1 MLQVPH
7 ARVCDNQSLEFIA
20 MKLTPP
26 QLDLAPYD
34 QRLKSRPSH
43 QPGAALPTERVI
55 RRGSGRHH
63 AAQHPQAK
71 P

>member
-1 MLQVPH
+1 
-7 ARVCDNQSLEFIA
+7 

-55 RRGSGRHH
+55 RSGSGRHH